1 MNDIL
6 KTTDIIQLHK
16 QLDEFALHHQ
26 QKGVEK
32 VISEIKEM
40 YQEFKNSERSASNK
54 DQLIDSGKDLVYFA
68 IINRFE
74 PF

>member
-16 QLDEFALHHQ
+16 LLDEFAMHHQ
-26 QKGVEK
+26 QKGIEK

-40 YQEFKNSERSASNK
+40 YQEFKNSPRSAANK
-54 DQLIDSGKDLVYFA
+54 DQLIDKGKDIIFDE